1 MIDSL
6 AEQVPLPVST
16 KSRGKSRCG
25 SGCPDGAEKPLLVL
39 SPILAE
45 TLARAGLS
53 KQDVKRR
60 LFEHARIPAWKF
72 ERYIGGWTNFTPGQ
86 PTLVDLVRHG
96 RAPAI
101 FAESDDPN
109 RLVPVVAKP
118 EDIMIA
124 VSGDPLRTNA
134 YVFAHNGILGYPTT
148 KTIGSRRNI

>member
-1 MIDSL
+1 MAS
-6 AEQVPLPVST
+6 
-16 KSRGKSRCG
+16 
-25 SGCPDGAEKPLLVL
+25 GAEKPLLVL

-45 TLARAGLS
+45 MLARAGLS
-53 KQDVKRR
+53 KHDVKRR

-86 PTLVDLVRHG
+86 PTLAELVARG

-109 RLVPVVAKP
+109 RLVPVVAEP
-118 EDIMIA
+118 EDIMLA

-148 KTIGSRRNI
+148 KRIELPPAWPCLLLEARDR